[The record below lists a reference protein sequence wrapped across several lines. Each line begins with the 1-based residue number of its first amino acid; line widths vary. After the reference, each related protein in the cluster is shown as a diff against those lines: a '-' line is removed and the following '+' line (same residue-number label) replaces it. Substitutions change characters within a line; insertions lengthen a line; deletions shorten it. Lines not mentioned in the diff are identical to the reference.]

1 MYQLEVGEMSCG
13 HCVASVTKAV
23 QAVDAAAQ
31 VNIDLAQ
38 RKVSVQSSAALDQIV
53 AAIDDAGYPVISK
66 ATV

>member
-1 MYQLEVGEMSCG
+1 
-13 HCVASVTKAV
+13 V
-23 QAVDAAAQ
+23 QALDAAAQ

-53 AAIDDAGYPVISK
+53 AAIDGAGYPVISK